1 MILVGKIINLD
12 FHNHSYREKFEEV
25 PFYHRSSLN
34 PGAAI
39 DGPAVIIENDTS
51 TVVSKR
57 FRARIVRSGCIVM
70 EAKQTV

>member
-1 MILVGKIINLD
+1 MDIQPAGKRMLMD
-12 FHNHSYREKFEEV
+12 AELGKFEEV

-57 FRARIVRSGCIVM
+57 FRARIVRSDCIVM